1 MKKTHLMG
9 AALTVFLFSSC
20 VGANKAQMGGV
31 GGAAAGA
38 IAGQAIGK
46 NTGATLIGAVVGGT
60 LAYMIGNE
68 MDKYD
73 QQQLNRAYETAPSGQ
88 AVSWNNPDNRNEY
101 QVTPQPA
108 YTGPNNQ
115 VCRNA
120 DILVSKNG
128 NAPKQDSVTACRNQ
142 DGTWQIAKR

>member
-1 MKKTHLMG
+1 MA
-9 AALTVFLFSSC
+9 AALSVLLLSSC
-20 VGANKAQMGGV
+20 ANKAQTGAA

-46 NTGATLIGAVVGGT
+46 NTGATLIGAAVGGM
-60 LAYMIGNE
+60 LGYAIGNE

-88 AVSWNNPDNRNEY
+88 AVNWTNPDNRNQY

-108 YTGPNNQ
+108 YTGPDNR
-115 VCRNA
+115 VCRTA
-120 DILVSKNG
+120 EIEAVIDGRTERTRS
-128 NAPKQDSVTACRNQ
+128 TACRDSYGHWELQ
-142 DGTWQIAKR
+142 GR

>member
-46 NTGATLIGAVVGGT
+46 NTGATLIGAAVGGT
-60 LAYMIGNE
+60 LGYIIGNE

-73 QQQLNRAYETAPSGQ
+73 QQQLSKAYETAPSGQ
-88 AVSWNNPDNRNEY
+88 TTSWVNPDKGNQY
-101 QVTPQPA
+101 QVTPLPA
-108 YTGPNNQ
+108 YTDSKNQ
-115 VCRNA
+115 VCREA
-120 DILVSKNG
+120 EIVAVIDGRTERTHS
-128 NAPKQDSVTACRNQ
+128 TACR
-142 DGTWQIAKR
+142 DGYGSWQLQN